1 MDYKVIFKE
10 VGRKERTTHFYNA
23 KSESQV
29 IDTYGLNEPEIEYY
43 KLEEIK
49 YHENRKP
56 SYL

>member
-10 VGRKERTTHFYNA
+10 VGRKERTIHSYNA

-29 IDTYGLNEPEIEYY
+29 IEYFGLNDPEIEYY

-49 YHENRKP
+49 E
-56 SYL
+56 S